1 MKLAM
6 YEFEDNRQTQERD
19 ENHLYD
25 LNYPNML
32 SEQDP
37 ELLPKED
44 AFYDKVFVYGKS
56 ELSRRELESL
66 PDPFD
71 TYHVTDEQME
81 QIVFETEMETRDRL
95 RLGESESIDF
105 DDDRHS
111 EIWWEE
117 MEKTVVRHGIPYYE
131 DE

>member
-1 MKLAM
+1 MKHVM
-6 YEFEDNRQTQERD
+6 YEFENNRHGSD
-19 ENHLYD
+19 YLD
-25 LNYPNML
+25 MPL
-32 SEQDP
+32 EQAP
-37 ELLPKED
+37 ELPPRED
-44 AFYDKVFVYGKS
+44 TFYDKVFVCGKS

-66 PDPFD
+66 PAPFN

-95 RLGESESIDF
+95 RLGEGESINF
-105 DDDRHS
+105 DDDSHS

-117 MEKTVVRHGIPYYE
+117 MEKTVVRHGVPYHE

>member
-1 MKLAM
+1 MKHVM
-6 YEFEDNRQTQERD
+6 YEFENNRQMQEHGNNRHGSD
-19 ENHLYD
+19 YLD
-25 LNYPNML
+25 MPL
-32 SEQDP
+32 EQAP
-37 ELLPKED
+37 ELPPRED
-44 AFYDKVFVYGKS
+44 TFYDKVFVCGKS

-66 PDPFD
+66 PAPFN

-95 RLGESESIDF
+95 RLGESESINF
-105 DDDRHS
+105 DDDSHS

-117 MEKTVVRHGIPYYE
+117 MEKTVVRHGVPYHE